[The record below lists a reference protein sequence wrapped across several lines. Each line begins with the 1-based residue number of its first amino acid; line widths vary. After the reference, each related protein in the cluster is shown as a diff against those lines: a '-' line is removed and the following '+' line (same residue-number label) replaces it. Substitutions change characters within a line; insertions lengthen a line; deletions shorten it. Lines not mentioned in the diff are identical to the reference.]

1 MFSNY
6 RGQKVSCA
14 CRNFPSKKLEA
25 RLQSVGVQPTERW
38 EQAALSIRTMRKQR
52 GVAFSPCKHSS
63 SVSSNNQP
71 ALSPAQLL
79 HYRVAVLH
87 ALKTTPAL
95 QELMNKAHSR
105 CLSSL
110 KPPLY
115 LLEDHDKYSSFP
127 TQKQKCSKIVKVF
140 PSPSCFHGKPA
151 KEVSGMAVVQPF
163 IAIGLLYHSYLAAG
177 YSHL

>member
-1 MFSNY
+1 
-6 RGQKVSCA
+6 
-14 CRNFPSKKLEA
+14 
-25 RLQSVGVQPTERW
+25 
-38 EQAALSIRTMRKQR
+38 MRKQR
-52 GVAFSPCKHSS
+52 GVAFPPCKHSS

-71 ALSPAQLL
+71 ALSAAQLL

-110 KPPLY
+110 KPLVPSTTLVPPY
-115 LLEDHDKYSSFP
+115 LLEDHDKYGSFP

-151 KEVSGMAVVQPF
+151 KKVSGMAVVQPF